1 MLKLGARTKGE
12 AWALAGAR
20 AKTRAD
26 PDAPTGAGT
35 RAADMVTVDGGVTAG
50 RPVEAEAV
58 SARHN
63 KEVKRDGGAE

>member
-1 MLKLGARTKGE
+1 
-12 AWALAGAR
+12 
-20 AKTRAD
+20 
-26 PDAPTGAGT
+26 
-35 RAADMVTVDGGVTAG
+35 MVTVDGGVTAG